1 MGEYGRNVT
10 FFFGV
15 NNKKFGYII
24 IHSSKSITWSKWGDI
39 VLTNTMK
46 EDLIHG
52 LLDIF
57 SSNILAVILYG
68 SVARNDN
75 TDESDIDIAI
85 IVKNEMDDATKERFI
100 RWSAELDL
108 RYDRVFSIIDIQEE
122 NMEKWGNVLPFYQN
136 VQKEGIVLWKAA

>member
-1 MGEYGRNVT
+1 MYT
-10 FFFGV
+10 
-15 NNKKFGYII
+15 NNSNIF
-24 IHSSKSITWSKWGDI
+24 SRRRGDSM
-39 VLTNTMK
+39 LTNTMK

-52 LLDIF
+52 LIDIF

-75 TDESDIDIAI
+75 TDDSDIDIVI
-85 IVKNEMDDATKERFI
+85 IIKNEMDDATKERFI
-100 RWSAELDL
+100 HWSAELDL

-136 VQKEGIVLWKAA
+136 IQKGGIILWKAE

>member
-1 MGEYGRNVT
+1 MYT
-10 FFFGV
+10 
-15 NNKKFGYII
+15 NNSNIF
-24 IHSSKSITWSKWGDI
+24 SRRRGDSM
-39 VLTNTMK
+39 LTNTMK

-52 LLDIF
+52 LIDIF

-75 TDESDIDIAI
+75 TDDSDIDIVI
-85 IVKNEMDDATKERFI
+85 IIKNEMDDATKERFI
-100 RWSAELDL
+100 HWSAELYL

-136 VQKEGIVLWKAA
+136 IQKEGIILWKAE

>member
-1 MGEYGRNVT
+1 M
-10 FFFGV
+10 
-15 NNKKFGYII
+15 
-24 IHSSKSITWSKWGDI
+24 
-39 VLTNTMK
+39 LTNTMK

-52 LLDIF
+52 LIDIF

-85 IVKNEMDDATKERFI
+85 IVKNEMDDATKEQFI
-100 RWSAELDL
+100 HWSAELDL

-122 NMEKWGNVLPFYQN
+122 NMEKWGNVLPFYHN
-136 VQKEGIVLWKAA
+136 IQKEGIILWKAE

>member
-1 MGEYGRNVT
+1 M
-10 FFFGV
+10 
-15 NNKKFGYII
+15 
-24 IHSSKSITWSKWGDI
+24 
-39 VLTNTMK
+39 LTNTMK

-52 LLDIF
+52 LVNIF
-57 SSNILAVILYG
+57 SGNILAIILYG
-68 SVARNDN
+68 SVARKDN
-75 TDESDIDIAI
+75 TNESDIDIAI

-108 RYDRVFSIIDIQEE
+108 RYDRVFSIIDIREE